1 MPEPRLAALWPAALL
16 ATLVAFGLAAH
27 FLDLFEWRDAL
38 VWARGYAQHWWLA
51 PALIVLQVLLF
62 MFALPGG
69 RCGGATGKSMFAV
82 AQRNREC
89 IVSGAAVRGSL
100 VHWGRVEKSS

>member
-62 MFALPGG
+62 MFALPRG

-82 AQRNREC
+82 A
-89 IVSGAAVRGSL
+89 
-100 VHWGRVEKSS
+100 